1 MNSSRLD
8 PLLLSA
14 LAITQTVG
22 WGATYYLPSAFSV
35 SLQRDL
41 GFSPAMVFSAVTALL
56 VTGALMAP
64 LVGRYLEHARTMP
77 VLVACSFGGALGLA
91 LLSQAQELWS
101 YLAAW
106 VVIGSSSAT
115 ILTLT
120 SHVTVVR
127 ASGKKGQSAITLLAV
142 VGGLSV
148 AVFWPLT
155 EYLLRHLTW
164 REVAMAYA
172 LLHLVVCAPLHG
184 FVVGRADR
192 KHRKALRDPD
202 HQPHAITPRLEL
214 DARRAGFWLAALA
227 FSAAGFVSWGLPLHF
242 IAIFQEAGIGFAVAV
257 WLGSLSGPSQIL
269 ARMVQW
275 LWLDKVA
282 DPVKIALWSAVI
294 TLPVVIAPLLFGF
307 SVVFAFVFVVTYGL
321 VSGWVSLA
329 RSTLPLVLFG
339 SGGFAT
345 LIGRLALPLNLTFA
359 ASPTVY
365 AFVMERTGT
374 RGAIVMSLVLLV
386 VSALAFVQ
394 LDRLARP
401 VTGAQ
406 PGET

>member
-1 MNSSRLD
+1 MPTSRVD
-8 PLLLSA
+8 PLLLTA

-64 LVGRYLEHARTMP
+64 FVGRYLEHARTMP
-77 VLVACSFGGALGLA
+77 VLVACSVGSAGGLA
-91 LLSQAQELWS
+91 LLSQAQGLWS

-120 SHVTVVR
+120 SHVAIVR
-127 ASGKKGQSAITLLAV
+127 SSGKRAQNAITILAV

-155 EYLLRHLTW
+155 EYLLRHVSW
-164 REVAMAYA
+164 RDVALVYA
-172 LLHLVVCAPLHG
+172 LLNLAVCAPLHA
-184 FVVGRADR
+184 FAVGRADR
-192 KHRKALRDPD
+192 RHQKALSDPD
-202 HQPHAITPRLEL
+202 HKPHAIASRLDPE
-214 DARRAGFWLAALA
+214 ARRSGFWLAVLA
-227 FSAAGFVSWGLPLHF
+227 FASAGFVSWGLPLHF
-242 IAIFQEAGIGFAVAV
+242 IAIFQEAGIAFAVAV
-257 WLGSLSGPSQIL
+257 WLGSLSGPSQVL
-269 ARMVQW
+269 ARAIQW

-294 TLPVVIAPLLFGF
+294 TVPVVIAPLLFGF
-307 SVVFAFVFVVTYGL
+307 SVIFAFVFVVTYGL

-359 ASPTVY
+359 ASPTFY

-386 VSALAFVQ
+386 VSALAFWR

-401 VTGAQ
+401 ATA
-406 PGET
+406 

>member
-1 MNSSRLD
+1 MKMSRVD
-8 PLLLSA
+8 PLLLCA

-22 WGATYYLPSAFSV
+22 WGATYYLPSAFSL

-64 LVGRYLEHARTMP
+64 FVGRYLEHARTMP
-77 VLVACSFGGALGLA
+77 VLVACSLGGATGLG
-91 LLSQAQELWS
+91 LLSQAQGLWS

-115 ILTLT
+115 ILTLA
-120 SHVTVVR
+120 SHVIVVR
-127 ASGKKGQSAITLLAV
+127 ASGDKGQSAITLLAV

-155 EYLLRHLTW
+155 EYLLRHLSW
-164 REVAMAYA
+164 REVAMIYA
-172 LLHLVVCAPLHG
+172 LLHLVICAPLHAL
-184 FVVGRADR
+184 VVGRADR
-192 KHRKALRDPD
+192 RHQRALSDPD
-202 HQPHAITPRLEL
+202 HRPHAIVSRLDLE
-214 DARRAGFWLAALA
+214 ARRAGFWFAVLA
-227 FSAAGFVSWGLPLHF
+227 FSSAGFVSWGLPLHF

-257 WLGSLSGPSQIL
+257 WLGSLSGPSQVL
-269 ARMVQW
+269 ARAVQW

-282 DPVKIALWSAVI
+282 DPVRIALWSAVI
-294 TLPVVIAPLLFGF
+294 TVPVVVAPLFFGF
-307 SVVFAFVFVVTYGL
+307 GVVFAFVFVVTYGL

-359 ASPTVY
+359 ASPTFY
-365 AFVMERTGT
+365 ALVMERTGT
-374 RGAIVMSLVLLV
+374 RGAIIISLVLLV
-386 VSALAFVQ
+386 VSALAFLQ

-406 PGET
+406 PSET